1 MDMWV
6 NSYGWLKELMVSQV
20 FRLLE
25 GGILCEKQKN
35 RRCQMFSIYPKSYLS
50 EDMIIISL
58 ANDCICD

>member
-35 RRCQMFSIYPKSYLS
+35 RRCQMFSIYVASLIMLRVNSPYNSLS
-50 EDMIIISL
+50 S
-58 ANDCICD
+58 